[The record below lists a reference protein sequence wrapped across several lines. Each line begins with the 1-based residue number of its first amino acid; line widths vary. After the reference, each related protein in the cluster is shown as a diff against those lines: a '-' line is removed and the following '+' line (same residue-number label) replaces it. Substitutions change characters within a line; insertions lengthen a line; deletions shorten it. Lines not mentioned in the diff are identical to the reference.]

1 MPEEGFLLRKPCNAL
16 LWISSLTI
24 SLYTPSPLLPP
35 TTVVKEDLQML
46 PPLLS
51 TFVFRLF
58 IVQFI
63 VVFSPIFVCF
73 NFPHVV
79 AEVIRISVKVSYS
92 NFIQ

>member
-1 MPEEGFLLRKPCNAL
+1 MPEEGFLLRKPCNVL

-73 NFPHVV
+73 NFPYVV
-79 AEVIRISVKVSYS
+79 AESIRISVKVSYS